1 MEWHDKKTGKHE
13 KIRGMHTYP
22 PQTVSAHRMEADFW
36 KGDIEW
42 VVELWASEA
51 ETTGQVVHPDI
62 QAILDR
68 YDAVFGDIPPG
79 RPPDRGF
86 EHTIE
91 LEQGIQA
98 VITTP
103 YRHPKAYRDEIE

>member
-1 MEWHDKKTGKHE
+1 
-13 KIRGMHTYP
+13 MHTYP
-22 PQTVSAHRMEADFW
+22 PQTVSAHQMEADFW

-42 VVELWASEA
+42 VVELRASKA
-51 ETTGQVVHPDI
+51 ETIVQAVHPDI

-68 YDAVFGDIPPG
+68 YDVVFGDIPPG
-79 RPPDRGF
+79 RPPNRGF

-91 LEQGIQA
+91 LEQGIQE

-103 YRHPKAYRDEIE
+103 YRHPKAYRDEIEWAI

>member
-1 MEWHDKKTGKHE
+1 
-13 KIRGMHTYP
+13 
-22 PQTVSAHRMEADFW
+22 MEADFW

-42 VVELWASEA
+42 AVELWASEV
-51 ETTGQVVHPDI
+51 ETTGREVHLEI

-68 YDAVFGDIPPG
+68 HEVVFGDIPPG

-91 LEQGIQA
+91 LEQGIHA

-103 YRHPKAYRDEIE
+103 YRHPKSYQDEIEWAI

>member
-1 MEWHDKKTGKHE
+1 M
-13 KIRGMHTYP
+13 
-22 PQTVSAHRMEADFW
+22 VSTHQMEADFW

-42 VVELWASEA
+42 AFELWASKA
-51 ETTGQVVHPDI
+51 ETTSRAVHPDI

-91 LEQGIQA
+91 LDQGIQE

-103 YRHPKAYRDEIE
+103 YRHPKAYRDEIELAI